1 MQYFQRVNPLC
12 NDVLIREN
20 DINDNLLSI
29 RSGLLESNTDSDVKS
44 YYELESVANL
54 LMDQKHAANEYL
66 VDENENLL
74 QVKTI

>member
-1 MQYFQRVNPLC
+1 MQYFQRVNTLYH
-12 NDVLIREN
+12 DVLIREN

-29 RSGLLESNTDSDVKS
+29 RRGLLESNTDSDVKS

-54 LMDQKHAANEYL
+54 LMDQKHAANEFL
-66 VDENENLL
+66 VAENENLL